1 MELRQL
7 RYFLGVAEQLHF
19 TRAAELL
26 HVAQPALSQQ
36 IALLEEEIGVK
47 LLERTNRRVQLTPAG
62 QAFRE
67 KAQAAL
73 DKAGE
78 AAFDAQRVDRGQGG
92 SVTIGFI
99 STAALVVLPKLL
111 VHFCSTVPDATFEI
125 RGLDPVAQVEAMQQK
140 NIDLGLTSILSND
153 PALEYHLL
161 LKESLIVALP
171 ERHPIA
177 RRRSIDLKWLENERL
192 LLPPRYGLTSLHDR
206 IVAACHNEGFNPGHS
221 QPIRLVEIA
230 VFLVAGGV
238 GIALIP
244 NSFRKLQVKG
254 VVYRPLKQQI
264 TFELF
269 ATRRRKQ
276 NTPLLDKLWADL
288 STIENWY

>member
-62 QAFRE
+62 QAFRD

-78 AAFDAQRVDRGQGG
+78 AASDAQKVDRGQGG
-92 SVTIGFI
+92 SVAIGFI

-111 VHFCSTVPDATFEI
+111 VHFCSSVPDATFEI

-140 NIDLGLTSILSND
+140 KIDLGLTSILPND
-153 PALEYHLL
+153 PALEYLPL

-171 ERHPIA
+171 ENHPRA
-177 RRRSIDLKWLENERL
+177 RNRSVDLKWLKDERL

-206 IVAACHNEGFNPGHS
+206 IVAACHSEGFTPGHA

-230 VFLVAGGV
+230 IFLVAGGV

-244 NSFRKLQVKG
+244 GSFRKLQVKG

-264 TFELF
+264 PFELF
-269 ATRRRKQ
+269 AARRKKQ
-276 NTPLLDKLWADL
+276 NTPLLDRLWTDL
-288 STIENWY
+288 SAIESW